1 VVVIGVGYSTHMW
14 SRRMLK
20 KSASFVL
27 ASFRPS
33 TYPRGYASALHS
45 LRPCWTNF
53 LSILPGILPLPQ
65 TPGPLNFHRVTIVF
79 PQPARFLN
87 VWVLILSLIAVGCSS
102 SPVGIPETL
111 EPHIDKNLT
120 FTEVLASPES
130 YKGRLIL
137 LGGEILKAKRLKA
150 GTQVEL
156 LQLPLN
162 NDQEPTM
169 DLTQSQGRVLVLHQ
183 EFLDPAILTPGM
195 LVTFV
200 GEVSGA
206 IIEKMDEVDYRYPTL
221 TVKHWH
227 VWSPGTFD
235 DRRGASSFGLFGGM
249 GVGGGSRG
257 GGGFGIGF

>member
-1 VVVIGVGYSTHMW
+1 MFCSLIVVVTVVGYSTHMW
-14 SRRMLK
+14 SK
-20 KSASFVL
+20 F
-27 ASFRPS
+27 
-33 TYPRGYASALHS
+33 
-45 LRPCWTNF
+45 LR
-53 LSILPGILPLPQ
+53 
-65 TPGPLNFHRVTIVF
+65 
-79 PQPARFLN
+79 
-87 VWVLILSLIAVGCSS
+87 VWVVILSLIAAGCSS

-111 EPHIDKNLT
+111 ELHIDKNLT

-137 LGGEILKAKRLKA
+137 LGGEVLKAKRLKE

-162 NDQEPTM
+162 NDQEPTI

-183 EFLDPAILTPGM
+183 EFLDPATLMPGM
-195 LVTFV
+195 LVTLV

-206 IIEKMDEVDYRYPTL
+206 IVEKMDEVDYGYPTL

-227 VWSPGTFD
+227 VWTPATFH
-235 DRRGASSFGLFGGM
+235 DRRGAPSYGIFGGM